1 MNSIIAPYTALI
13 LHLIKNTARSNACI
27 IWTKSLH

>member
-1 MNSIIAPYTALI
+1 MDIIAPYTALI
-13 LHLIKNTARSNACI
+13 PHLIKNAARSNSCV

>member
-1 MNSIIAPYTALI
+1 MDIIAPYTALI

-27 IWTKSLH
+27 LIWTKSVY